1 MSTTNMGLPIPA
13 FQSTTYP
20 SEIATAFQ
28 LIDDH
33 DHTAGKGAPILGSGT
48 VTTLTGLAFVPVVG
62 QQIYFKESTLTWEL
76 GRADADATLSIATII
91 KVISTSSAL
100 ATHSG
105 SIPTIA
111 HGFTVGKIYYQSPT
125 VIGGVTDVEPT
136 DPEHYSRPCFQ
147 AIDAT
152 TLFVLNSLRPIKV
165 SDGALATVTTSVGAG
180 DAGKVP
186 KLDVNGAFDAS
197 FFNQKPMITF
207 NKTVNQTIP
216 VNTGTTVTFETKT
229 PLRGFD
235 TYFTSALSGTHLT
248 ALKACTILINS
259 FGTLETT
266 SAGAGNNIV
275 DWSIEKNGLVGSFSS
290 RTYYSPATAPNLALG
305 MSYAGVIDL
314 AIGDTLVCKGAFSG
328 ASGTCSIRNGSFAK
342 VYIL

>member
-1 MSTTNMGLPIPA
+1 MGLPIPA

-20 SEIATAFQ
+20 SEIASAFQ

-111 HGFTVGKIYYQSPT
+111 HGFIVGKIYYQSPT

-136 DPEHYSRPCFQ
+136 NPDYYNRPCFQ

-165 SDGALATVTTSVGAG
+165 SDTGIATVTTSTGST

-186 KLDVNGAFDAS
+186 KLDVNGGIDPS
-197 FFNQKPMITF
+197 FMLYKPTIIF
-207 NKTVNQTIP
+207 SKTVT
-216 VNTGTTVTFETKT
+216 TTVSVGPPASIPYDSVATTLT
-229 PLRGFD
+229 A
-235 TYFTSALSGTHLT
+235 TNYFTTSLTGNHLT
-248 ALKACTILINS
+248 CLKACRVLASVYQGLQANWNSGSLLSADLWIYKNTIFNMQARGVYL
-259 FGTLETT
+259 FTT
-266 SAGAGNNIV
+266 IATGAYSIGPSTSTWV
-275 DWSIEKNGLVGSFSS
+275 DM
-290 RTYYSPATAPNLALG
+290 T
-305 MSYAGVIDL
+305 
-314 AIGDTLVCKGAFSG
+314 IGDTLVFAYDFTNETGG
-328 ASGTCSIRNGSFAK
+328 QQVNGSADFKAR
-342 VYIL
+342 VVIL